1 MSSHAAAL
9 LSAPRAAL
17 TRGTVD
23 TPAPAADEVLVR
35 VRAVAVNPVDWVIQ
49 GTSRITYRWLRTPAV
64 LGSDVAGEVVAI
76 GSGVTRFRVGQR
88 VFGLAT
94 GTDRG
99 RDPLREGAFQEYT
112 TLLERLTAPH
122 GQPLRRG
129 GRRLPAGPV
138 HGGVR
143 AVPTPAPRTPDAE

>member
-35 VRAVAVNPVDWVIQ
+35 VRTVAVNPVDWVIQ
-49 GTSRITYRWLRTPAV
+49 GTSRITYRWLHTPAV

-88 VFGLAT
+88 GT
-94 GTDRG
+94 GCG
-99 RDPLREGAFQEYT
+99 EQG
-112 TLLERLTAPH
+112 
-122 GQPLRRG
+122 
-129 GRRLPAGPV
+129 
-138 HGGVR
+138 GGVR
-143 AVPTPAPRTPDAE
+143 CHEGPFHVMTRSVFTLDLMTLGVVA